1 MSVQTHLDRSPAER
15 AGDPAG
21 STAPL
26 SGWSAT
32 LLVAERE
39 IVSQVRS
46 KSFLISTA
54 ITIIV
59 IVGGIVLGSVFGGRD
74 SATPVAVVG
83 DVGTSVSPARTLE
96 VVPSA
101 DRAEAERLLREE
113 KVDAIVVADESTL
126 GFHVVGLNDA
136 PGDVVSALAV
146 SPEVVLLEP
155 SDTPDGLR
163 SLISLAFGFA
173 FMLSALGSGAMI
185 MQNTVQEK
193 QSRVVEILLAA
204 VPARSLMAG
213 KILGNSVIGVGSAIA
228 MAAASALGL
237 LITGQTGLLTLL
249 SMPMIWFVIFFVFGF
264 VLVASVFAA
273 GAALVSRQEDAGTVM
288 MPAMMLIMI
297 PYFGVIF
304 FSGNQ
309 LVMTLLSYVPFSAP
323 VAMPVRMFLGE
334 AMWWEPA
341 ISLAL
346 LVLCTGLVVAVA
358 ARIYTGSLLRMGAR
372 VSLRDALRGQ

>member
-1 MSVQTHLDRSPAER
+1 MQ
-15 AGDPAG
+15 
-21 STAPL
+21 
-26 SGWSAT
+26 
-32 LLVAERE
+32 
-39 IVSQVRS
+39 
-46 KSFLISTA
+46 
-54 ITIIV
+54 
-59 IVGGIVLGSVFGGRD
+59 VGGRCAATAQAVACGGCAWQHD
-74 SATPVAVVG
+74 
-83 DVGTSVSPARTLE
+83 
-96 VVPSA
+96 
-101 DRAEAERLLREE
+101 
-113 KVDAIVVADESTL
+113 
-126 GFHVVGLNDA
+126 
-136 PGDVVSALAV
+136 
-146 SPEVVLLEP
+146 
-155 SDTPDGLR
+155 
-163 SLISLAFGFA
+163 LAFGFA